1 MVRRVCAVDRRGG
14 VRADTGGVLPVGTEM
29 PELARDRFEL
39 TGVFRGEPA
48 YSQFL
53 FEGSDGR
60 LYKTGYAPIFL
71 ENRVVGAVGVEG
83 NAEFFGPLKRL
94 LRSYLLLVAIALL
107 ALGALALLRAR
118 GQSAKRALP
127 RPRARSQPA
136 AGRSAASASAGRRTP
151 RCPPPPPRPPH
162 GSREKSE
169 RSRSCRACRRC
180 LRTGT
185 ESRRVR
191 PERRRGARTDLEPAL
206 ASRSRPAALL
216 RYRPRRRPDDPPR
229 RPAAPF
235 PPPRVPPIS
244 AAGSRR
250 CAAPSP

>member
-107 ALGALALLRAR
+107 ALGALALLIAR
-118 GQSAKRALP
+118 GLSRPLNRLVSSPLRLGGADLVTP
-127 RPRARSQPA
+127 RPTRWHPKYTILS
-136 AGRSAASASAGRRTP
+136 
-151 RCPPPPPRPPH
+151 
-162 GSREKSE
+162 
-169 RSRSCRACRRC
+169 
-180 LRTGT
+180 
-185 ESRRVR
+185 
-191 PERRRGARTDLEPAL
+191 
-206 ASRSRPAALL
+206 
-216 RYRPRRRPDDPPR
+216 
-229 RPAAPF
+229 
-235 PPPRVPPIS
+235 
-244 AAGSRR
+244 
-250 CAAPSP
+250 